1 MEVTVFHIHS
11 GLKGESDLFF
21 THENAVITF
30 TGNITVGKKNAK
42 CCYVLLMCIKDVRL
56 LNKYI

>member
-1 MEVTVFHIHS
+1 MFHIHS

-30 TGNITVGKKNAK
+30 TGNITVGKKNEK